1 MEEINLRDLFN
12 YYKSKIVYI
21 ILVVIIITG
30 CGVLYKTLLEKP
42 KYEST
47 TSLIL
52 AGFNQNDTTSSIDN
66 NELTINQ
73 KLVSTYQQIAK
84 SDKVLSQVI
93 KELKLD
99 YKLEDLADHITVS
112 SVTDTEII
120 EITVID
126 TNAKRAHKIVSK
138 IAEVFSEE
146 VKEIYN
152 VSNVSILDEARI
164 AKEKSNLS
172 LTKSIIIFIAV
183 GTVLGLGIITVCFY
197 FDTTI
202 KTSEQIEAK
211 FDIPVLGSIPNFDN
225 KSSKKKRV
233 RK

>member
-99 YKLEDLADHITVS
+99 YKLEQLADNITVS

-225 KSSKKKRV
+225 KGSKKKRG

>member
-93 KELKLD
+93 KELDLD
-99 YKLEDLADHITVS
+99 YKLEDLADNITVS

-211 FDIPVLGSIPNFDN
+211 FDIPVLGSIQNFDN
-225 KSSKKKRV
+225 KGSKKKRG

>member
-52 AGFNQNDTTSSIDN
+52 AGFNQNDTTTSIDN

-225 KSSKKKRV
+225 KSSKKKRG
-233 RK
+233 KK

>member
-183 GTVLGLGIITVCFY
+183 GIVLGIGIITICFY

-211 FDIPVLGSIPNFDN
+211 FDIPLLGTIPNLEDKKN
-225 KSSKKKRV
+225 KKKRG
-233 RK
+233 KK